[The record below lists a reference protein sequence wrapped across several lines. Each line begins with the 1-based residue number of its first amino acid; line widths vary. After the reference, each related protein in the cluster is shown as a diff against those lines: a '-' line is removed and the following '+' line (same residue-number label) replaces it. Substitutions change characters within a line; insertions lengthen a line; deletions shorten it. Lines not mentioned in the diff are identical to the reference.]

1 MSAPIASRQLAYPHR
16 LAGHCGSGSIRD
28 LLEFH
33 RLDYGTGPLSEGAC
47 FGLGGGLGFFSLELP
62 EMTPPVYLVGR
73 TGEFEEDVATNLGAS
88 LEIRETEDPA
98 VGWQTVRDEVDAGR
112 PSMLWADIAEL
123 EYLRVRMSNTRHDIV
138 VIGYDEEQG
147 IAFVAD
153 NDRDEIQR
161 CSLKSLARARS
172 SHGFPGPN
180 RHRVF
185 VYDWPERLRDP
196 REATRLALGRAVQN
210 MRQDR
215 VELLGMAAAGGVP
228 GVATFAEQYRTWPG
242 RFGER
247 TDAAL
252 GALRVLIVKAGTGGA
267 LFRSLHA
274 EFLRDMSVLLDDA
287 ALRSAADIYD
297 ELAEAW
303 IELADHAGERRHGDG
318 IATTLRIAE
327 LERHGVEAMER
338 WEG

>member
-1 MSAPIASRQLAYPHR
+1 MNAPIASRRLDYPHR
-16 LAGHCGSGSIRD
+16 VAGHCGSGSIRD

-33 RLDYGTGPLSEGAC
+33 RLDYGAGPLSEGAC

-62 EMTPPVYLVGR
+62 EMAAPVYLVGR
-73 TGEFEEDVATNLGAS
+73 TGEFEEDVTTNLGAS
-88 LEIRETEDPA
+88 LEVRETDDPA
-98 VGWQTVRDEVDAGR
+98 VGWQTVRNEVDAGR
-112 PSMLWADIAEL
+112 PPMLWADIAEL

-138 VIGYDEEQG
+138 VVGYDEEEG

-161 CSLKSLARARS
+161 CSLDSLARARR

-180 RHRVF
+180 RHRVY
-185 VYDWPERLRDP
+185 VYRWPERLRDP
-196 REATRLALGRAVQN
+196 RKATRLALRRAVHN
-210 MRQDR
+210 MRQNR
-215 VELLGMAAAGGVP
+215 IELLGMVAAGGVQ
-228 GVATFAEQYRTWPG
+228 GIATFAERYRTWPE
-242 RFGER
+242 RFGGR

-274 EFLRDMSVLLDDA
+274 EFLRDMGALLDDA
-287 ALRSAADIYD
+287 ALRSAADVYD
-297 ELAEAW
+297 ELAQAW
-303 IELADHAGERRHGDG
+303 IELADHAGERHHGDG
-318 IATTLRIAE
+318 IATTHRIVE

-338 WEG
+338 CAG